1 VISPAKNGVR
11 PSRGRPPRARYE
23 GFQAYIKRVGTGPKG
38 SRDLSFEE
46 ARAALGAILDG
57 RADPAQTGA
66 FLVASRIKGEAPE
79 EIAGFAA
86 ALRERSRIQY
96 PDPGMPVVA
105 CAGGYDGVV
114 DGPQLSLA
122 VAAIAAASGAAIA
135 LHGAPPLGPK
145 HGTTVTQVL
154 EALGLGPALEPEAS
168 ALVLERT
175 GIGVFWTPLLCP
187 PWEAL
192 RPLRDAIGVRTPL
205 NAAEKL
211 LAPVACDAFVAG
223 VTHLPY
229 ALRLLEALRRLD
241 AGRALVVRGLEG
253 SDVAKP
259 GRPRVYE
266 LAHGEISETD
276 VGGGESLPAAD
287 AATAGAEGS
296 ARLTRELVSGLAPR
310 DVTGCAVLS
319 AGLRLY
325 AAGVAASPS
334 AGSATARAA
343 LESGAAADSLAAF
356 IEATREVVG
365 APAVA
370 A

>member
-1 VISPAKNGVR
+1 VISPAQDGARR
-11 PSRGRPPRARYE
+11 PRGRRPRARYE
-23 GFQAYIKRVGTGPKG
+23 GFQAYVKRVGTGPKG

-57 RADPAQTGA
+57 LADPAQTGA

-86 ALRERSRIQY
+86 ALRERCIVAR
-96 PDPGMPVVA
+96 PDPGMPIVA

-114 DGPQLSLA
+114 EGPQLSLA

-145 HGTTVTQVL
+145 HGTTATQVV
-154 EALGLGPALEPEAS
+154 EALGLEPALSPEAS

-229 ALRLLEALRRLD
+229 AVRLLEALRRLD
-241 AGRALVVRGLEG
+241 AGRALMVRGLEG

-259 GRPRVYE
+259 GRPKVYE
-266 LAHGEISETD
+266 LSHGEITEAD
-276 VGGGESLPAAD
+276 VGDGDPLPLD
-287 AATAGAEGS
+287 AATAGAGGS

-310 DVTGCAVLS
+310 EVTDCAVLS

-334 AGSATARAA
+334 TGFAAARAA

-356 IEATREVVG
+356 IKATREAVDV
-365 APAVA
+365 PAVA

>member
-1 VISPAKNGVR
+1 MISPAHDGARR
-11 PSRGRPPRARYE
+11 PRGRRPRARYD
-23 GFQAYIKRVGTGPKG
+23 GFQAYVKRVGTGPKG

-57 RADPAQTGA
+57 LADPAQTGA

-86 ALRERSRIQY
+86 ALRERCIVAR
-96 PDPGMPVVA
+96 PDPGMPIVA

-114 DGPQLSLA
+114 EGPQLSLA

-145 HGTTVTQVL
+145 HGTTATQVV
-154 EALGLGPALEPEAS
+154 EALGLEPALTPAAS

-192 RPLRDAIGVRTPL
+192 RPLRDAIGVRTPI

-229 ALRLLEALRRLD
+229 AVRLLEALRRLD
-241 AGRALVVRGLEG
+241 AGRALMVRGLEG

-259 GRPRVYE
+259 GRPKVYE
-266 LAHGEISETD
+266 LSHREITEAA
-276 VGGGESLPAAD
+276 VGDGDSLPLD
-287 AATAGAEGS
+287 AATAGAGGS

-310 DVTGCAVLS
+310 EVTGCAVLS

-334 AGSATARAA
+334 AGSAAARAA

-356 IEATREVVG
+356 IEATREAVDV
-365 APAVA
+365 PAVA

>member
-1 VISPAKNGVR
+1 MISPAQDGARR
-11 PSRGRPPRARYE
+11 PRGRRPRARYE
-23 GFQAYIKRVGTGPKG
+23 GFQAYVKRVGTGPKG

-46 ARAALGAILDG
+46 AQAALGAILDG
-57 RADPAQTGA
+57 LADPAQTGA

-86 ALRERSRIQY
+86 ALRERCIVAR
-96 PDPGMPVVA
+96 PDPGMPIVA

-114 DGPQLSLA
+114 EGPQLSLA

-145 HGTTVTQVL
+145 HGTTATQVV
-154 EALGLGPALEPEAS
+154 EALGLEPALTPEAS

-192 RPLRDAIGVRTPL
+192 RPLRDAIGVRTPI

-229 ALRLLEALRRLD
+229 AVRLLEALRRLD
-241 AGRALVVRGLEG
+241 AGRALMVRGLEG

-259 GRPRVYE
+259 GRPKVYE
-266 LAHGEISETD
+266 LARGEITEAD
-276 VGGGESLPAAD
+276 VAGGDLLPPLD
-287 AATAGAEGS
+287 PATAGAEGS
-296 ARLTRELVSGLAPR
+296 ARLTRALVAGLAPAE
-310 DVTGCAVLS
+310 VTGCAVLS

-334 AGSATARAA
+334 AGSAAAQAA

-356 IEATREVVG
+356 IEATHDAVG
-365 APAVA
+365 TSAVA